1 MNFPFSAPAEW
12 PLEWAFWQAFLQL
25 LPLQHADLRSEHAL
39 EENLGMLQLVLSGS
53 SDLAQSPLSITPP
66 SVNPG

>member
-1 MNFPFSAPAEW
+1 MNFPFSAPTEW

-25 LPLQHADLRSEHAL
+25 WPLQHADLRSEHAL
-39 EENLGMLQLVLSGS
+39 EENLGMLQLVLTGS